1 MRVHGKLRTKDKN
14 HSWVTRAFP
23 LLFHL
28 DEEKTFVMVV
38 VYLSFSLVCLFACLG
53 EGR

>member
-28 DEEKTFVMVV
+28 DEEKTCC
-38 VYLSFSLVCLFACLG
+38 YGCCLSFFLACLFVCLG
-53 EGR
+53 KGR